1 MKASDEMHP
10 AWCANNLNLALNE
23 KPIGVYRQVIFN
35 RVLVR
40 TNSESQASNA
50 VKLTVLAFLKEAK
63 MKTGCKWEPNA
74 DHSHNRCK
82 RFVFYYA
89 LANMLGWTEQRTV
102 MPEREGDGSED
113 QGDGISHAVHVAV
126 NSIWPGDGHDLPL
139 DPPADQSSTD
149 DDDVFDRFV

>member
-1 MKASDEMHP
+1 MK
-10 AWCANNLNLALNE
+10 
-23 KPIGVYRQVIFN
+23 K
-35 RVLVR
+35 
-40 TNSESQASNA
+40 
-50 VKLTVLAFLKEAK
+50 
-63 MKTGCKWEPNA
+63 GCKWEPNA
-74 DHSHNRCK
+74 DHPHNNRCK

-126 NSIWPGDGHDLPL
+126 NSIWPGDAHDLPL

-149 DDDVFDRFV
+149 DEDVFDRFV